1 MVQPK
6 KKETNKQ
13 KNQRNSPCSDGCQHL
28 EEEMKSHKTGG
39 RSTYVETVMEVDTV
53 LGIFAHC
60 PRSHILSRA
69 SLVAT
74 SQVGFPRKQML
85 GQSEV

>member
-6 KKETNKQ
+6 QKAKKKE
-13 KNQRNSPCSDGCQHL
+13 RNSPCSDGCQHL
-28 EEEMKSHKTGG
+28 EEEMKSHNTGD
-39 RSTYVETVMEVDTV
+39 RSTLVEIVMEVNMV

-60 PRSHILSRA
+60 PRSRILSRA
-69 SLVAT
+69 SLMAI

-85 GQSEV
+85 G

>member
-1 MVQPK
+1 
-6 KKETNKQ
+6 
-13 KNQRNSPCSDGCQHL
+13 
-28 EEEMKSHKTGG
+28 MKSHKTGG

-85 GQSEV
+85 GQSEM

>member
-1 MVQPK
+1 
-6 KKETNKQ
+6 
-13 KNQRNSPCSDGCQHL
+13 
-28 EEEMKSHKTGG
+28 MKSHSTGD
-39 RSTYVETVMEVDTV
+39 RSTHVEIVMEVNMV

-85 GQSEV
+85 GKSEV